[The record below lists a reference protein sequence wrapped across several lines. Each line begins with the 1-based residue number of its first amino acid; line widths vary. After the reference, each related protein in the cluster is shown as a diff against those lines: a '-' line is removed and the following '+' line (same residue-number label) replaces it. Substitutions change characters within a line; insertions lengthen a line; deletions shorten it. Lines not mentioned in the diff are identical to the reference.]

1 MISWLFVL
9 VNILFWLGII
19 LLQQWEF
26 RTGRILERKKWNPTR
41 PDESFLY
48 LQDWYTGNF
57 GDLLG
62 LSCLVWAFG
71 ANRAHWSGEF
81 FVVAFTVGLVVTILL
96 HFLWKSV
103 RPNSGY
109 PAQGE
114 ISLSGRV
121 HLFYALIHITIA
133 LSLFFDIF
141 IGAVTTSTLIATV
154 CGVIFYGISLLCDVH
169 GGKFSRQ

>member
-26 RTGRILERKKWNPTR
+26 RTKRIPERKKWSRTR

-48 LQDWYTGNF
+48 LQDWYAGNF

-71 ANRAHWSGEF
+71 ANRVHWSGEF
-81 FVVAFTVGLVVTILL
+81 LLVAFAIGLAVTILL
-96 HFLWKSV
+96 HFFWKSV

-109 PAQGE
+109 PVQGE
-114 ISLSGRV
+114 ISLSGRA
-121 HLFYALIHITIA
+121 HLLYVFIHISIA
-133 LSLFFDIF
+133 LSLFFNIL
-141 IGAVTTSTLIATV
+141 IGVAGTLTLIATA
-154 CGVIFYGISLLCDVH
+154 CGVILYGVSLLWDVH
-169 GGKFSRQ
+169 GGKFSR